1 MEFEGPSWNTK
12 MCVMCVM
19 SLVDSGFPMRLRD
32 QVSRDKKNLNLDL
45 ILNLTLHLQ
54 TAAA

>member
-1 MEFEGPSWNTK
+1 

-45 ILNLTLHLQ
+45 ILNLTCSHSE
-54 TAAA
+54 A